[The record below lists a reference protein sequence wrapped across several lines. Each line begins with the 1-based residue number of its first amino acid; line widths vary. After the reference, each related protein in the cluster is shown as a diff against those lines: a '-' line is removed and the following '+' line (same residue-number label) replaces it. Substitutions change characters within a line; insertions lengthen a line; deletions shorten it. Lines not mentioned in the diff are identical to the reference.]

1 MPGRAAISAVCR
13 LHKSTWIHT
22 KKPRGLESGKVFDS
36 GDNMVSQK
44 DKVSLLTE
52 LTFQQRMQTH

>member
-1 MPGRAAISAVCR
+1 MPGRAAIRAVCR
-13 LHKSTWIHT
+13 LYKSTWIHI
-22 KKPRGLESGKVFDS
+22 KKPCGLESRKVFDS

-52 LTFQQRMQTH
+52 LTFQRRMQTH